1 LHFPEQ
7 QIDWEYL
14 LLEFLSPS
22 QFPFPGAP
30 FQERM
35 RFLVMCG
42 ISERVKALAFTVWRD
57 YITKMIHAT
66 TFDYSSSNLAILQNI
81 QDNLAHF
88 EDELVKLKEVTSI
101 LEITLWKMNMNM
113 NDRSLKENTTQHQK
127 KFKTDESNTRQQCRV
142 TCGAD
147 VVIGHVLPFL
157 ITA

>member
-1 LHFPEQ
+1 M
-7 QIDWEYL
+7 
-14 LLEFLSPS
+14 ST
-22 QFPFPGAP
+22 
-30 FQERM
+30 
-35 RFLVMCG
+35 
-42 ISERVKALAFTVWRD
+42 RVEALAFHVWRD
-57 YITKMIHAT
+57 HITNMIHTANFKCS
-66 TFDYSSSNLAILQNI
+66 FDNRSVLHNI

-88 EDELVKLKEVTSI
+88 EDELVTLKEVTSI
-101 LEITLWKMNMNM
+101 LEIALWKMNMNM